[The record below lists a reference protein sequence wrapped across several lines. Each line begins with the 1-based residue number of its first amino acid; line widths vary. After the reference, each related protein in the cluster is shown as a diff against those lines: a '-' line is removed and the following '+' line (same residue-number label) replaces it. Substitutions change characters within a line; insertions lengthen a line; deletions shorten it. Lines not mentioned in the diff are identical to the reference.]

1 MWHVDIPC
9 AIHWRPVI
17 GDPTVMGWL
26 TTVCYFACAYLCARA
41 ARAARAEPADSRRDS
56 LTFWVILAVIFTGL
70 GINKQ
75 FDLQSLLT
83 EVGREIARSQGWY
96 GHHRHMQEL
105 FITSIALAGTGLL
118 LFFGVLIRKSLIR
131 QGPALLGVVFVVC
144 FVVIR
149 ASSFHHVDHILGMRF
164 VGMKLNWILELGGIC
179 LVMVTAARNA
189 ARKRSNR

>member
-1 MWHVDIPC
+1 
-9 AIHWRPVI
+9 
-17 GDPTVMGWL
+17 MGWL
-26 TTVCYFACAYLCARA
+26 TTICYFACAYLCARA
-41 ARAARAEPADSRRDS
+41 AQAARAQPADFRRDS
-56 LTFWVILAVIFTGL
+56 PTFWVILAVMFTGL

-83 EVGREIARSQGWY
+83 QIGREIARSQGWY
-96 GHHRHMQEL
+96 EHRRHMQEL

-179 LVMVTAARNA
+179 LVMVTAPRNA